1 MCSTQEARI
10 ERIGAAIDEV
20 AAAARAPAAGHA
32 DVTELTDR
40 LAGIWAMI
48 AELDP
53 ILAARLRAYF
63 PDTR

>member
-1 MCSTQEARI
+1 MCSTRDARI

-40 LAGIWAMI
+40 LAVIWAMI

-53 ILAARLRAYF
+53 ILAARFRAYL